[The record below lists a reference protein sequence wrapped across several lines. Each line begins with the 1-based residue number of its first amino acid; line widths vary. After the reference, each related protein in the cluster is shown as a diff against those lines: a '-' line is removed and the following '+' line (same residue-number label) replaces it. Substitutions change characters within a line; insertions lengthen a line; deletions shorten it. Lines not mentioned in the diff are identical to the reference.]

1 MWACHTLTAPAG
13 GIRWKKI
20 LEMGKPPPGWQ
31 ALVAGVAKTTR
42 SSVDR
47 LSADGTA
54 VDMGAPD
61 EAAQRAGAS
70 ERSERE
76 PSARAALDI
85 SQIKFAQ
92 GGRPAKMLRRVRWA
106 RRHKSAE
113 FLRPLATEQ
122 QSGWWKPVRPA
133 RCAWTI
139 GKSVGI
145 MHDGS
150 RPAGYAGVERCSS
163 IWSCPHCSAV
173 IRAGRAAEIEQAVK
187 AHQKTAGEVLFFTG
201 TVRHH
206 RGDEL
211 ATTLDAVLIGWKKM
225 LQSRGW
231 ARLKKIYGLSGY
243 VRAIEVT
250 HGQNSWHPHVHALL
264 FLDEP
269 VPAEAW
275 DELRGLLFEL
285 WSDSVVKA
293 GAKRPTEK
301 GLDLRRLD
309 GNGRILSAY
318 LAKVQDEKKKGRT
331 STWGVGA
338 EMSRSDVK
346 RGRTGSVSP
355 FEFLDDDLDGY
366 SEDERARLWREY
378 YSATKGRRAITWSRG
393 LKKRYDVGEK
403 TDEQIQDE
411 AESTI
416 LVWRTHADCYRE
428 VLRVRPVDLARA
440 LELAEAEEWDE
451 LNGILPGR
459 RAKAKKAPPPN
470 RV

>member
-1 MWACHTLTAPAG
+1 MRVTSSYARGLNKTRGL
-13 GIRWKKI
+13 
-20 LEMGKPPPGWQ
+20 
-31 ALVAGVAKTTR
+31 LVKRVSG
-42 SSVDR
+42 
-47 LSADGTA
+47 DGEA
-54 VDMGAPD
+54 VDMGAPGG
-61 EAAQRAGAS
+61 R
-70 ERSERE
+70 
-76 PSARAALDI
+76 LDI
-85 SQIKFAQ
+85 SQVKFAQ
-92 GGRPAKMLRRVRWA
+92 GARPAKMLRRKRWA

-113 FLRPLATEQ
+113 FLRPLAVEQ
-122 QSGWWKPVRPA
+122 ASGWWKPVRPA

-139 GKSVGI
+139 GRSVGI

-163 IWSCPHCSAV
+163 IWACPHCSAV

-211 ATTLDAVLIGWKKM
+211 GTTLDAVLVGWKKM

-231 ARLKKIYGLSGY
+231 ARLKKTYGLSGY

-250 HGQNSWHPHVHALL
+250 HGENSWHPHAHGLL

-269 VPAEAW
+269 VPAECW

-285 WSDSVVKA
+285 WADSVVKA

-309 GNGRILSAY
+309 GDGRVLSAY
-318 LAKVQDEKKKGRT
+318 LAKVQDEKKGRT
-331 STWGVGA
+331 GKGWGVGA

-346 RGRTGSVSP
+346 RGRTGSISP
-355 FEFLDDDLDGY
+355 FELLDDDLDGY
-366 SEDERARLWREY
+366 SGDERARLWREY
-378 YSATKGRRAITWSRG
+378 YQATKGRRAITWSRG
-393 LKKRYDVGEK
+393 LKKRYDVGER
-403 TDEQIQDE
+403 TDEEIQDE
-411 AESTI
+411 AESTV
-416 LVWRTHADCYRE
+416 LVWRTHADFYRE

-451 LNGILPGR
+451 LNDILPGR
-459 RAKAKKAPPPN
+459 RAKAKQAPPSPT
-470 RV
+470 RRAG

>member
-1 MWACHTLTAPAG
+1 MK
-13 GIRWKKI
+13 R
-20 LEMGKPPPGWQ
+20 
-31 ALVAGVAKTTR
+31 V
-42 SSVDR
+42 
-47 LSADGTA
+47 SADGTA
-54 VDMGAPD
+54 VDTGTPAERAEPR
-61 EAAQRAGAS
+61 RAGEEAVSAATS
-70 ERSERE
+70 EGVPAER
-76 PSARAALDI
+76 LDI
-85 SQIKFAQ
+85 SQIKFAPPA
-92 GGRPAKMLRRVRWA
+92 RPAKMLRRVRWA

-139 GKSVGI
+139 GRSVGI
-145 MHDGS
+145 MHDGT

-163 IWSCPHCSAV
+163 IWACPHCAAV
-173 IRAGRAAEIEQAVK
+173 IRAGRAAEVEQAVK

-211 ATTLDAVLIGWKKM
+211 GTTLDSVLMGWKKM

-250 HGQNSWHPHVHALL
+250 HGENSWHPHAHALL
-264 FLDEP
+264 FLDEL

-275 DELRGLLFEL
+275 EELREMLFGL
-285 WSDSVVKA
+285 WSDSVVRA
-293 GAKRPTEK
+293 GAKRPNEK
-301 GLDLRRLD
+301 GLDLRKLD
-309 GNGRILSAY
+309 GDGRVLSAY
-318 LAKVQDEKKKGRT
+318 LAKVQDEKKGRT
-331 STWGVGA
+331 GKGWGVGA

-366 SEDERARLWREY
+366 SGDERARLWREY
-378 YSATKGRRAITWSRG
+378 YQATKGRRAITWSRG

-403 TDEQIQDE
+403 SDEEIQKE

-416 LVWRTHADCYRE
+416 LVWRTHADVYRE
-428 VLRVRPVDLARA
+428 VLRVRPTDLAVA

-459 RAKAKKAPPPN
+459 RAKARKAPPPN

>member
-1 MWACHTLTAPAG
+1 
-13 GIRWKKI
+13 
-20 LEMGKPPPGWQ
+20 
-31 ALVAGVAKTTR
+31 
-42 SSVDR
+42 
-47 LSADGTA
+47 
-54 VDMGAPD
+54 
-61 EAAQRAGAS
+61 
-70 ERSERE
+70 
-76 PSARAALDI
+76 
-85 SQIKFAQ
+85 
-92 GGRPAKMLRRVRWA
+92 
-106 RRHKSAE
+106 
-113 FLRPLATEQ
+113 
-122 QSGWWKPVRPA
+122 
-133 RCAWTI
+133 
-139 GKSVGI
+139 

-163 IWSCPHCSAV
+163 IWACPHCAAV

-211 ATTLDAVLIGWKKM
+211 ATTLDAVLMGWKKM

-231 ARLKKIYGLSGY
+231 ARLKKTYGLSGY

-250 HGQNSWHPHVHALL
+250 YGQNSWHPHVHALL
-264 FLDEP
+264 FLDEG
-269 VPAEAW
+269 VPAECW
-275 DELRGLLFEL
+275 DELRELLFGL

-301 GLDLRRLD
+301 GLDLRKLD
-309 GNGRILSAY
+309 GDGRVLSAY

-331 STWGVGA
+331 GKGWGVGA

-346 RGRTGSVSP
+346 SGRESSISP
-355 FEFLDDDLDGY
+355 FELLDDDCAGY
-366 SEDERARLWREY
+366 SGDERARLWREY

-393 LKKRYDVGEK
+393 LKKRYDVGER
-403 TDEQIQDE
+403 TDEEVQDD

-416 LVWRTHADCYRE
+416 LVWRTHADVYRE

-451 LNGILPGR
+451 LNDILPGK
-459 RAKAKKAPPPN
+459 RAKAKKAPPPK
-470 RV
+470 

>member
-1 MWACHTLTAPAG
+1 MHG
-13 GIRWKKI
+13 G
-20 LEMGKPPPGWQ
+20 
-31 ALVAGVAKTTR
+31 AKTR
-42 SSVDR
+42 GLL
-47 LSADGTA
+47 LSTIASDGDA
-54 VDMGAPD
+54 VETGAP
-61 EAAQRAGAS
+61 
-70 ERSERE
+70 
-76 PSARAALDI
+76 SAPLDI
-85 SQIKFAQ
+85 SQVKFAHPDSP
-92 GGRPAKMLRRVRWA
+92 GKMLRRVRWA
-106 RRHKSAE
+106 RRSKSAE

-122 QSGWWKPVRPA
+122 ASGWWKPVRPA

-139 GKSVGI
+139 GRSVGI
-145 MHDGS
+145 MHDGT

-163 IWSCPHCSAV
+163 IWACPHCSAV
-173 IRAGRAAEIEQAVK
+173 IRAGRAAEIEHAVK
-187 AHQKTAGEVLFFTG
+187 EHQKTAGEVLFFTG

-211 ATTLDAVLIGWKKM
+211 GTTLDAVLVGWKKM

-269 VPAEAW
+269 VPAECW

-309 GNGRILSAY
+309 GDGRILSAY
-318 LAKVQDEKKKGRT
+318 LAKVQDEKKGRT

-346 RGRTGSVSP
+346 RGRTDSVSP
-355 FEFLDDDLDGY
+355 FELLDDDCAGY
-366 SEDERARLWREY
+366 SEDERGRLWREY
-378 YSATKGRRAITWSRG
+378 YCATKGRRAITWSRG
-393 LKKRYDVGEK
+393 LKKRYDVGER
-403 TDEQIQDE
+403 TDEEIQDD

-428 VLRVRPVDLARA
+428 VLRVRPTDLAVA
-440 LELAEAEEWDE
+440 LELAEAESWDE
-451 LNGILPGR
+451 LNDILPGR
-459 RAKAKKAPPPN
+459 RAKARNAPPPPT
-470 RV
+470 RRAG

>member
-1 MWACHTLTAPAG
+1 MHG
-13 GIRWKKI
+13 G
-20 LEMGKPPPGWQ
+20 
-31 ALVAGVAKTTR
+31 AKTR
-42 SSVDR
+42 GLL
-47 LSADGTA
+47 LSTIASDGDA
-54 VDMGAPD
+54 VETGAP
-61 EAAQRAGAS
+61 
-70 ERSERE
+70 
-76 PSARAALDI
+76 SAPLDI
-85 SQIKFAQ
+85 SQVKFAHPDSP
-92 GGRPAKMLRRVRWA
+92 GKMLRRVRWA
-106 RRHKSAE
+106 RRSKSAE

-122 QSGWWKPVRPA
+122 ASGWWKPVRPA

-139 GKSVGI
+139 GRSVGI
-145 MHDGS
+145 MHDGT

-163 IWSCPHCSAV
+163 IWACPHCSAV
-173 IRAGRAAEIEQAVK
+173 IRAGRAAEIEHAVK
-187 AHQKTAGEVLFFTG
+187 EHQKTAGEVLFFTG

-211 ATTLDAVLIGWKKM
+211 GTTLDAVLVGWKKM

-231 ARLKKIYGLSGY
+231 ARLKKVYGLSGY

-250 HGQNSWHPHVHALL
+250 HGTNSWHPHAHALL

-269 VPAEAW
+269 VPAECW

-309 GNGRILSAY
+309 GDGRILSAY
-318 LAKVQDEKKKGRT
+318 LAKVQDEKKGRT

-355 FEFLDDDLDGY
+355 FELLDDDCSGY
-366 SEDERARLWREY
+366 SEDERGRLWREY
-378 YSATKGRRAITWSRG
+378 YGATKGRRAITWSRG
-393 LKKRYDVGEK
+393 LKKRYDVGER
-403 TDEQIQDE
+403 TDEEIQDD

-428 VLRVRPVDLARA
+428 VLRVRPTDLAVA
-440 LELAEAEEWDE
+440 LELAEAESWDE
-451 LNGILPGR
+451 LNDILPGR
-459 RAKAKKAPPPN
+459 RAKARNAPPPPT
-470 RV
+470 RRAG

>member
-1 MWACHTLTAPAG
+1 MHG
-13 GIRWKKI
+13 G
-20 LEMGKPPPGWQ
+20 
-31 ALVAGVAKTTR
+31 AKTR
-42 SSVDR
+42 GLL
-47 LSADGTA
+47 LSTIASDGDA
-54 VDMGAPD
+54 VETGAP
-61 EAAQRAGAS
+61 
-70 ERSERE
+70 
-76 PSARAALDI
+76 SAPLDI
-85 SQIKFAQ
+85 SQVKFAHPDSP
-92 GGRPAKMLRRVRWA
+92 GKMLRRVRWA
-106 RRHKSAE
+106 RRSKSAE

-122 QSGWWKPVRPA
+122 ASGWWKPVRPA

-139 GKSVGI
+139 GRSVGI
-145 MHDGS
+145 MHDGT

-163 IWSCPHCSAV
+163 IWACPHCSAV
-173 IRAGRAAEIEQAVK
+173 IRAGRAAEIEHAVK
-187 AHQKTAGEVLFFTG
+187 EHQKTAGEVLFFTG

-211 ATTLDAVLIGWKKM
+211 GTTLDAVLVGWKKM

-231 ARLKKIYGLSGY
+231 ARLKKVYGLSGY

-250 HGQNSWHPHVHALL
+250 HGTNSWHPHAHALL

-269 VPAEAW
+269 VPAECW

-309 GNGRILSAY
+309 GDGRILSAY
-318 LAKVQDEKKKGRT
+318 LAKVQDEKKGRT

-355 FEFLDDDLDGY
+355 FELLDDDCAGY
-366 SEDERARLWREY
+366 SEDERGRLWREY
-378 YSATKGRRAITWSRG
+378 YCATKGRRAITWSRG
-393 LKKRYDVGEK
+393 LKKRYDVGER
-403 TDEQIQDE
+403 TDEEIQDD

-428 VLRVRPVDLARA
+428 VLRVRPTDLAVA
-440 LELAEAEEWDE
+440 LELAEAESWDE
-451 LNGILPGR
+451 LNDILPGR
-459 RAKAKKAPPPN
+459 RAKARNAPPPPT
-470 RV
+470 RRAG

>member
-1 MWACHTLTAPAG
+1 MVSIA
-13 GIRWKKI
+13 
-20 LEMGKPPPGWQ
+20 
-31 ALVAGVAKTTR
+31 
-42 SSVDR
+42 S
-47 LSADGTA
+47 DGTA
-54 VDMGAPD
+54 VDTGAPA
-61 EAAQRAGAS
+61 ERAEPRRAGEEAVSAATS
-70 ERSERE
+70 EGAPAER
-76 PSARAALDI
+76 LDI
-85 SQIKFAQ
+85 SQIKFAHLDSP
-92 GGRPAKMLRRVRWA
+92 GKMLRRVRWA

-122 QSGWWKPVRPA
+122 VSGWWKPVRPA

-139 GKSVGI
+139 GRSVGI

-163 IWSCPHCSAV
+163 IWSCPHCAAV

-211 ATTLDAVLIGWKKM
+211 GTTLDAVLVGWKKM

-231 ARLKKIYGLSGY
+231 ARLKKMYGLSGY

-250 HGQNSWHPHVHALL
+250 HGQNSWHPHAHALL
-264 FLDEP
+264 FLDER

-275 DELRGLLFEL
+275 DELRELLFGL

-309 GNGRILSAY
+309 GDGRVLSAY
-318 LAKVQDEKKKGRT
+318 LAKVQDEKKGRT
-331 STWGVGA
+331 GKGWGVGA

-346 RGRTGSVSP
+346 SGRGGSISP
-355 FEFLDDDLDGY
+355 FELLDDDCAGY
-366 SEDERARLWREY
+366 SEDERSRLWREY
-378 YSATKGRRAITWSRG
+378 YQATKGRRAITWSRG

-411 AESTI
+411 AESTV
-416 LVWRTHADCYRE
+416 LVWQTSADSYRE
-428 VLRVRPVDLARA
+428 VLRTCPVDLARA
-440 LELAEAEEWDE
+440 LELAEAEAWDE
-451 LNGILPGR
+451 LNDILPGR
-459 RAKAKKAPPPN
+459 RDKAKKAPPPK

>member
-1 MWACHTLTAPAG
+1 MRSITG
-13 GIRWKKI
+13 G
-20 LEMGKPPPGWQ
+20 
-31 ALVAGVAKTTR
+31 
-42 SSVDR
+42 
-47 LSADGTA
+47 GTA
-54 VDMGAPD
+54 VDMGTPA
-61 EAAQRAGAS
+61 ERAEPRRTSGAS
-70 ERSERE
+70 EEVASAAPGGV
-76 PSARAALDI
+76 PSAGEASALDI
-85 SQIKFAQ
+85 SQIKFAPSVS
-92 GGRPAKMLRRVRWA
+92 PAKMLRRVRWA

-113 FLRPLATEQ
+113 FLRPLAVEQ

-139 GKSVGI
+139 GRSVGI

-211 ATTLDAVLIGWKKM
+211 GTTLDAVLVGWKKM

-231 ARLKKIYGLSGY
+231 ARLKKAYGLSGY

-250 HGQNSWHPHVHALL
+250 HGTNSWHPHVHGLL

-269 VPAEAW
+269 VPAECW
-275 DELRGLLFEL
+275 DELRELLFGL
-285 WSDSVVKA
+285 WSDSVVRA

-309 GNGRILSAY
+309 GDGRVLSAY
-318 LAKVQDEKKKGRT
+318 LAKVQDEHREKYRA

-346 RGRTGSVSP
+346 SGREGSISP
-355 FEFLDDDLDGY
+355 FELLDDDCAGY
-366 SEDERARLWREY
+366 SEDERSRLWREY

-393 LKKRYDVGEK
+393 LKKRYDVGER
-403 TDEQIQDE
+403 TDEEIQDD

-428 VLRVRPVDLARA
+428 VLRVRPTDLAVA
-440 LELAEAEEWDE
+440 LELAEAEAWDE
-451 LNGILPGR
+451 LNVILPGR
-459 RAKAKKAPPPN
+459 RAKAKKAPPPKL
-470 RV
+470 V

>member
-1 MWACHTLTAPAG
+1 MHG
-13 GIRWKKI
+13 G
-20 LEMGKPPPGWQ
+20 
-31 ALVAGVAKTTR
+31 AKTR
-42 SSVDR
+42 GLL
-47 LSADGTA
+47 LSTIASDGDA
-54 VDMGAPD
+54 VETGAP
-61 EAAQRAGAS
+61 
-70 ERSERE
+70 
-76 PSARAALDI
+76 SAPLDI
-85 SQIKFAQ
+85 SQVKFAHPDSP
-92 GGRPAKMLRRVRWA
+92 GKMLRRVRWA
-106 RRHKSAE
+106 RRSKSAE

-122 QSGWWKPVRPA
+122 ASGWWKPVRPA

-139 GKSVGI
+139 GRSVGI
-145 MHDGS
+145 MHDGT

-163 IWSCPHCSAV
+163 IWACPHCSAV
-173 IRAGRAAEIEQAVK
+173 IRAGRAAEIEHAVK
-187 AHQKTAGEVLFFTG
+187 EHQKTAGEVLFFTG

-211 ATTLDAVLIGWKKM
+211 GTTLDAVLVGWKKM

-231 ARLKKIYGLSGY
+231 ARLKKVYGLSGY

-250 HGQNSWHPHVHALL
+250 HGTNSWHPHAHALL

-269 VPAEAW
+269 VPAECW

-309 GNGRILSAY
+309 GDGRILSAY
-318 LAKVQDEKKKGRT
+318 LAKVQDEKKGRT

-355 FEFLDDDLDGY
+355 FELLDDDCSGY
-366 SEDERARLWREY
+366 SEDERGRLWREY
-378 YSATKGRRAITWSRG
+378 YGATKGRRAITWSRG
-393 LKKRYDVGEK
+393 LKKRYDVGER
-403 TDEQIQDE
+403 TDEEIQDD

-428 VLRVRPVDLARA
+428 VLRVRPTDLAVA
-440 LELAEAEEWDE
+440 LELAEAESWDE

-459 RAKAKKAPPPN
+459 RAKAKKAPPPPT
-470 RV
+470 RRAG

>member
-1 MWACHTLTAPAG
+1 M
-13 GIRWKKI
+13 
-20 LEMGKPPPGWQ
+20 
-31 ALVAGVAKTTR
+31 
-42 SSVDR
+42 
-47 LSADGTA
+47 
-54 VDMGAPD
+54 
-61 EAAQRAGAS
+61 
-70 ERSERE
+70 
-76 PSARAALDI
+76 
-85 SQIKFAQ
+85 
-92 GGRPAKMLRRVRWA
+92 
-106 RRHKSAE
+106 
-113 FLRPLATEQ
+113 
-122 QSGWWKPVRPA
+122 RPA

-139 GKSVGI
+139 GRSVGI

-163 IWSCPHCSAV
+163 IWACPHCSAV

-211 ATTLDAVLIGWKKM
+211 NTTLDSVLMGWKKM

-231 ARLKKIYGLSGY
+231 ARLKKTYGLSGY

-250 HGQNSWHPHVHALL
+250 HGENSWHPHAHGLL

-269 VPAEAW
+269 VPAECW

-293 GAKRPTEK
+293 GAKRPNEK

-309 GNGRILSAY
+309 GDGRVLSAY
-318 LAKVQDEKKKGRT
+318 LAKVQDEKKGRT
-331 STWGVGA
+331 GKGWGVGA

-355 FEFLDDDLDGY
+355 FELLDDDLDGY
-366 SEDERARLWREY
+366 SGDERARLWREY

-416 LVWRTHADCYRE
+416 LVWRTHADFYRE
-428 VLRVRPVDLARA
+428 VLRVRPTDLAVA

-459 RAKAKKAPPPN
+459 RAKAKKAPPPPT
-470 RV
+470 RRAG

>member
-1 MWACHTLTAPAG
+1 MSSITG
-13 GIRWKKI
+13 
-20 LEMGKPPPGWQ
+20 E
-31 ALVAGVAKTTR
+31 R
-42 SSVDR
+42 S
-47 LSADGTA
+47 A

-61 EAAQRAGAS
+61 EAPAATTS
-70 ERSERE
+70 ERSERGG
-76 PSARAALDI
+76 RGGALDI
-85 SQIKFAQ
+85 SQIKFAPPA
-92 GGRPAKMLRRVRWA
+92 RPGKMLRRKRWA

-122 QSGWWKPVRPA
+122 ASGWWKPVRPA
-133 RCAWTI
+133 RCAWSI
-139 GKSVGI
+139 GQGVGI

-163 IWSCPHCSAV
+163 IWACPHCAAV
-173 IRAGRAAEIEQAVK
+173 IRAGRAAEIEHAVK
-187 AHQKTAGEVLFFTG
+187 EHQKTAGEVLFFTG

-211 ATTLDAVLIGWKKM
+211 ATTLDAVLVGWKKM

-231 ARLKKIYGLSGY
+231 ARLKKMHGLSGY

-250 HGQNSWHPHVHALL
+250 HGQHSWHPHVHALL
-264 FLDEP
+264 FLDES
-269 VPAEAW
+269 VPAECW
-275 DELRGLLFEL
+275 DELRALLFEL
-285 WSDSVVKA
+285 WSDSVVRA

-309 GNGRILSAY
+309 GDGRVLSAY
-318 LAKVQDEKKKGRT
+318 LSKVQDEKKGRT

-338 EMSRSDVK
+338 EVSRSDVK
-346 RGRTGSVSP
+346 RGRSGSISP
-355 FEFLDDDLDGY
+355 FELLDDDLDDDLDGY
-366 SEDERARLWREY
+366 SGDERGRLWREY
-378 YSATKGRRAITWSRG
+378 YIATKGRRAITWSRG

-403 TDEQIQDE
+403 TDEEIQDE
-411 AESTI
+411 LASTTV
-416 LVWRTHADCYRE
+416 VWRTRAAVYRE
-428 VLRVRPVDLARA
+428 VLRSRPTDLAVA

-459 RAKAKKAPPPN
+459 RAKARNAPPPN

>member
-1 MWACHTLTAPAG
+1 
-13 GIRWKKI
+13 
-20 LEMGKPPPGWQ
+20 
-31 ALVAGVAKTTR
+31 
-42 SSVDR
+42 
-47 LSADGTA
+47 
-54 VDMGAPD
+54 
-61 EAAQRAGAS
+61 
-70 ERSERE
+70 
-76 PSARAALDI
+76 
-85 SQIKFAQ
+85 
-92 GGRPAKMLRRVRWA
+92 
-106 RRHKSAE
+106 
-113 FLRPLATEQ
+113 
-122 QSGWWKPVRPA
+122 
-133 RCAWTI
+133 
-139 GKSVGI
+139 

-163 IWSCPHCSAV
+163 IWACPHCSAV

-211 ATTLDAVLIGWKKM
+211 ATTLDAVLMGWKKM

-231 ARLKKIYGLSGY
+231 ARLKKAYGLSGY

-250 HGQNSWHPHVHALL
+250 HGENSWHPHVHGLL

-269 VPAEAW
+269 VPAECW

-285 WSDSVVKA
+285 WADSVVKA

-309 GNGRILSAY
+309 GDGRVLSAY
-318 LAKVQDEKKKGRT
+318 LAKVQDEHKEKYRA

-346 RGRTGSVSP
+346 RGRTGSISP
-355 FEFLDDDLDGY
+355 FELLDDDLDGY
-366 SEDERARLWREY
+366 SGDERARLWREY

-416 LVWRTHADCYRE
+416 LVWRTHADFYRE

-459 RAKAKKAPPPN
+459 RAKAKKAPPPPT
-470 RV
+470 RRAG

>member
-1 MWACHTLTAPAG
+1 M
-13 GIRWKKI
+13 
-20 LEMGKPPPGWQ
+20 
-31 ALVAGVAKTTR
+31 
-42 SSVDR
+42 SSITGD
-47 LSADGTA
+47 SEA
-54 VDMGAPD
+54 VDMGAPA
-61 EAAQRAGAS
+61 ERARKRRAGEEAT
-70 ERSERE
+70 
-76 PSARAALDI
+76 SAAPGGAPLDI
-85 SQIKFAQ
+85 SQIKFAPPAS
-92 GGRPAKMLRRVRWA
+92 PAKMLRRVRWA

-122 QSGWWKPVRPA
+122 VSGWWKPVRPA

-139 GKSVGI
+139 GRSVGI

-163 IWSCPHCSAV
+163 IWACPHCAAV

-231 ARLKKIYGLSGY
+231 ARLKKMYGLSGY

-250 HGQNSWHPHVHALL
+250 HGTNSWHPHVHALL
-264 FLDEP
+264 FLDAR
-269 VPAEAW
+269 VPAECW
-275 DELRGLLFEL
+275 DELRERLFGL

-301 GLDLRRLD
+301 GLDLRKLD
-309 GNGRILSAY
+309 GDGRVLSAY

-331 STWGVGA
+331 GKGWGVGA

-346 RGRTGSVSP
+346 SGRESSISP
-355 FEFLDDDLDGY
+355 FELLDDDCAGY
-366 SEDERARLWREY
+366 SGDERARLWREY
-378 YSATKGRRAITWSRG
+378 YQATKGRRAITWSRG
-393 LKKRYDVGEK
+393 LKKRYDVGER
-403 TDEQIQDE
+403 TDEEIQDE

-416 LVWRTHADCYRE
+416 LVWRTRADVYRE
-428 VLRVRPVDLARA
+428 VLRVRPTDLAVA

-451 LNGILPGR
+451 LNDILPGR
-459 RAKAKKAPPPN
+459 RAKAKKAPPPKS
-470 RV
+470 V